1 MKEGISMVYLYMG
14 SDCASGK
21 CVTGVY
27 DSSFATSSHGHSN
40 PNTGIN
46 GGHDHSIGSTYG
58 GSSHRH
64 TISTH
69 AIALNYVRDIQI
81 GVVTSDEEPAHGTTI
96 NQESSHPHTSVAISS
111 HANHV
116 IGTQIAHGDH
126 SIVTQ
131 AAAMIDMVLGI
142 VEIAG
147 GTVMQLTVNG
157 EDVTTVDGDGTDI
170 VITGFCNTG
179 SNTVELV
186 PIVGSNTKG
195 GATLEGRGVVFIES
209 SKF

>member
-1 MKEGISMVYLYMG
+1 MG

-46 GGHDHSIGSTYG
+46 GGHDHSIGSTG
-58 GSSHRH
+58 SGSSHRH
-64 TISTH
+64 PIQVGDALSRDYVHDPITISTFE
-69 AIALNYVRDIQI
+69 VS
-81 GVVTSDEEPAHGTTI
+81 TEPAHGHTI
-96 NQESSHPHTSVAISS
+96 NDVAAHPHTAVAIAA

-116 IGTQIAHGDH
+116 IGTQIAHGNH

-186 PIVGSNTKG
+186 PIVGSNVKG